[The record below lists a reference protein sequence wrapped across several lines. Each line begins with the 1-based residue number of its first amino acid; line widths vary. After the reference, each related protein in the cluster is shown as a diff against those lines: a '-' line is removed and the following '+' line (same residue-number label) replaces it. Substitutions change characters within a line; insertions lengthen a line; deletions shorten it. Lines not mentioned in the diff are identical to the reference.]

1 MAAGL
6 LMLQYFAHLVS
17 WCMDTG
23 MHAATR
29 LLLLGWVLG
38 VYCLNNEELLN
49 LCNRV
54 LLFEAC

>member
-1 MAAGL
+1 
-6 LMLQYFAHLVS
+6 MLQYFAHLVS